1 MLDYCS
7 KLGESSLCG
16 VISFLS
22 NLILS
27 LSTSSPTYY
36 PSLPLPSPLMHPST
50 VPQDHLM
57 DPIYACLLCFT
68 YQEQNTL
75 KYYIISRK
83 LLRKVL
89 LSSSFL
95 FYSYFFLVSLS
106 PSPSPS
112 SLSSLSFFKIILSG
126 APFLF
131 SMAAHSYEGVE
142 DWLGAKVF
150 FSSF

>member
-22 NLILS
+22 NLILP
-27 LSTSSPTYY
+27 LSTSSPTYF

-95 FYSYFFLVSLS
+95 FYSFFLVSLS
-106 PSPSPS
+106 PSPSFSFSFSFSLLLPPPS
-112 SLSSLSFFKIILSG
+112 PFFNYIIRSPFFIQYGG
-126 APFLF
+126 AQLRRRGGL
-131 SMAAHSYEGVE
+131 A
-142 DWLGAKVF
+142 WC
-150 FSSF
+150 